1 MMRVV
6 RVAGPDAYQMIIVD
20 HEPTEVD
27 VRRIVV
33 FAEGKAVK
41 GLGPIG
47 SREETLLRA
56 AQLDARGGA
65 PRRSHWFSIAVR

>member
-1 MMRVV
+1 MSMV
-6 RVAGPDAYQMIIVD
+6 RVAGTDAYQMIIVD
-20 HEPTEVD
+20 HEGTEVD

-41 GLGPIG
+41 GLGPISSG
-47 SREETLLRA
+47 EETLLCA
-56 AQLDARGGA
+56 AQLNARGGA